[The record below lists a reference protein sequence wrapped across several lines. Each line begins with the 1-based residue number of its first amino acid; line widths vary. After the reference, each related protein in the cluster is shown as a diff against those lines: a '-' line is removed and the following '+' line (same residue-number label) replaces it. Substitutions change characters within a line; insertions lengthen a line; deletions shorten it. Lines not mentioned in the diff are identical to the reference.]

1 MGGKDLSDL
10 MIPSF
15 LMDLNDLII
24 PSEWTWEPTSIWSD
38 LRDLIS
44 PSEWI
49 FEPTSIWTDLR
60 DLISPKSWTLDL
72 DDFRMPLFLMEAWSW
87 PGEDLFR
94 FLKIPWSNIGIC
106 AELNIL
112 QNMSFSFEQTW
123 LSQISYFSS
132 KHLKSSLFER
142 KIFPSWFCVDLSAL
156 MTSASLMLPDLRK
169 TSELSSDSRSSELA
183 TIAVVRNIQ
192 RCKNPSVLIRVTLS
206 QGRTQASYI
215 PSNSPPSLP
224 TWKYGHLPW
233 LPLLLLP

>member
-15 LMDLNDLII
+15 LMDL
-24 PSEWTWEPTSIWSD
+24 S
-38 LRDLIS
+38 DLIS
-44 PSEWI
+44 PSEWTS
-49 FEPTSIWTDLR
+49 EPTSILTDIR
-60 DLISPKSWTLDL
+60 DLISSKSWTLDL
-72 DDFRMPLFLMEAWSW
+72 DDFRIPLFLMEAWSW

-94 FLKIPWSNIGIC
+94 FLKIPWSNVGIC

-112 QNMSFSFEQTW
+112 QKMSFGFEQTW

-142 KIFPSWFCVDLSAL
+142 KIFPSWLCVDLSAL
-156 MTSASLMLPDLRK
+156 MTSASLILPDLRT
-169 TSELSSDSRSSELA
+169 TSELGSDSRSSELA

-192 RCKNPSVLIRVTLS
+192 RCKNPSVLIRDTLS

-215 PSNSPPSLP
+215 PSNSP
-224 TWKYGHLPW
+224 HL
-233 LPLLLLP
+233 LST